1 LAAWRLAR
9 GTVPEQFPL
18 AKWGRGG
25 MNDDRETIHVPAWFT
40 LAAIAAALFEGFGAY
55 LYLVH
60 VTTDPN
66 SLPID
71 QRNLVLAMPGWM
83 TAAYAAAVWVGLGGA
98 LLLLMRRRL
107 AVPLLLV
114 SLLAAIVQFGAL
126 LVDPELRNLLGS
138 DDLLGPFVIIAGCY
152 AIWHLAWQARRW
164 GWLR

>member
-1 LAAWRLAR
+1 
-9 GTVPEQFPL
+9 
-18 AKWGRGG
+18 
-25 MNDDRETIHVPAWFT
+25 MSNNRETIPVPAWFA
-40 LAAIAAALFEGFGAY
+40 LAAVAAVLFEAFGAY
-55 LYLVH
+55 SYFVH

-71 QRNLVLAMPGWM
+71 QRDLMQAMPPWM
-83 TAAYAAAVWVGLGGA
+83 TVAYALAVWVGLGGA

-107 AVPLLLV
+107 AAPLLLV

-126 LVDPELRNLLGS
+126 LVDPALRNLVGS
-138 DDLLGPFVIIAGCY
+138 DELLVPFVILVICY